1 MWAEERKK
9 KRWGETGGKTK
20 ERRSL
25 LSPSPSLPSYF
36 FLALWRSAALH
47 YLNAWN
53 RLQRCLCLNQ
63 GRDLF
68 SRTIVRHQVPV
79 YIPFLLVLCHSTALC
94 SLLTSCFK
102 RHLTGLHGVT
112 MYRQYTV
119 TCRVLK
125 VWIKHNFILIPRHWF
140 PSTECGQSVKM
151 NTGVREPSRPS
162 NLVPRSP
169 TAKGKKTEWDLGTR
183 LGT

>member
-1 MWAEERKK
+1 MGWDRGWKQRNAV
-9 KRWGETGGKTK
+9 
-20 ERRSL
+20 
-25 LSPSPSLPSYF
+25 PSSLPLPL
-36 FLALWRSAALH
+36 FLLIFSSLSDRAWRRAALH

-53 RLQRCLCLNQ
+53 RIQRCLCLNQ

-79 YIPFLLVLCHSTALC
+79 YIPFLLVLWHSTALC

-102 RHLTGLHGVT
+102 WHLTGLHGVT

-140 PSTECGQSVKM
+140 PSTEYGQSVKM

-169 TAKGKKTEWDLGTR
+169 TAKGKKTEWDLGMR

>member
-1 MWAEERKK
+1 M
-9 KRWGETGGKTK
+9 KTK
-20 ERRSL
+20 ERGSL

-36 FLALWRSAALH
+36 FLALWPSLTSRRAPLSERLEQVTTVPVPESRS
-47 YLNAWN
+47 
-53 RLQRCLCLNQ
+53 RLVLAHN
-63 GRDLF
+63 
-68 SRTIVRHQVPV
+68 IVRHQVPV
-79 YIPFLLVLCHSTALC
+79 YIPFLLVLWHSTALC

-169 TAKGKKTEWDLGTR
+169 TAKGKKTEWDLGMR

>member
-1 MWAEERKK
+1 M
-9 KRWGETGGKTK
+9 KTK
-20 ERRSL
+20 ERGSL

-36 FLALWRSAALH
+36 FLALWPSRTSRRAPLSE
-47 YLNAWN
+47 
-53 RLQRCLCLNQ
+53 RLEQVWQRCLCLNQ

-79 YIPFLLVLCHSTALC
+79 YIPFLLVLWHSTALC